1 MGLQC
6 PLKPPSHLIIWL
18 DGSQFHHQLKTE
30 QVVSADWLEL
40 QQFTESHQLG
50 ALQVLQRQ
58 LVLKQLG
65 ESYDVFSCGL
75 LACTPYLAET
85 HNSTSENTGLTQ
97 TFNPPTKLPLN
108 WISLF
113 AHCLGN
119 KQYGE
124 LQLTLWTNVENLWVS
139 SSVWALALF
148 LRAISA
154 MVSWRNLASSS
165 LAARPF
171 FCFSSC
177 KRWIKIYVYFKQVFI
192 QENSIVNRTE
202 ERTFWVV
209 TEIKTVSQ

>member
-1 MGLQC
+1 MGLQR
-6 PLKPPSHLIIWL
+6 PLKPPSHLIVWL
-18 DGSQFHHQLKTE
+18 DGSQFHHQLKPE
-30 QVVSADWLEL
+30 QVVGADGLQL

-58 LVLKQLG
+58 LVLEQLG

-85 HNSTSENTGLTQ
+85 HNSTSENTEGRIRLSTHPP
-97 TFNPPTKLPLN
+97 PPTKPPLN
-108 WISLF
+108 WISPF
-113 AHCLGN
+113 AHCLAN

-124 LQLTLWTNVENLWVS
+124 LELTLWTNVENLWVS

-177 KRWIKIYVYFKQVFI
+177 KRWIKIYTLYRFLFRKVP
-192 QENSIVNRTE
+192 
-202 ERTFWVV
+202 W
-209 TEIKTVSQ
+209 